1 MKQSNI
7 CKGCLSHDKYGICV
21 IRISKYQ
28 KKCPCLTCIVSVMCR
43 EACDELRAIS
53 RKARK
58 KEGVVFN
65 EYKMP
70 M

>member
-1 MKQSNI
+1 
-7 CKGCLSHDKYGICV
+7 
-21 IRISKYQ
+21 
-28 KKCPCLTCIVSVMCR
+28 MCR